1 MASYENILYEKR
13 GPGALIT
20 LNRPQVL
27 NAINHGLC
35 NDLDNALR
43 DAEQDPEVR
52 AVVLT
57 GAGDAFSSG
66 EDINEEDRRETEWP
80 SGIPQ
85 GSSLVYVYDNMRDQ
99 DRRAFLG
106 RQLYLWQYP
115 KPLIAAV
122 SGWCLGAGCSLALTC
137 HLTIAA
143 EDAVFGQPQVRHGAG
158 TDFIWALLAGFKNT
172 LRYSLTGDH
181 IDAKE
186 ALRIGLLNKV
196 VPKGKLLDEC
206 FALVERIALV
216 APETIKINLHIS
228 RLGIE
233 MRGLVKAWTLNAE
246 FSAMARL
253 SKREEFQGRVEEAKL
268 KGGVPA
274 FFKTRDQPFQ
284 PEPFGPRSRR

>member
-1 MASYENILYEKR
+1 MASYTNILYEKR

-27 NAINHGLC
+27 NAMNQGLC
-35 NDLDNALR
+35 DDLDNALKE
-43 DAEQDPEVR
+43 AEQDPEVR

-80 SGIPQ
+80 TGIPK

-99 DRRAFLG
+99 DRRTFLG
-106 RQLYLWQYP
+106 RHLYLWQYP
-115 KPLIAAV
+115 KPLIGAV
-122 SGWCLGAGCSLALTC
+122 SGWGLGVGCSLALTC

-143 EDAVFGQPQVRHGAG
+143 DDAVFGQPQIRHGAG
-158 TDFIWALLAGFKNT
+158 TDFIWVLLAGFKNS

-181 IDAKE
+181 IDAQE
-186 ALRIGLLNKV
+186 ALRIGLVNKV
-196 VPKGKLLDEC
+196 VPKGTLLDEC
-206 FALVERIALV
+206 FALVERLARI
-216 APETIKINLHIS
+216 APETTKINLHIS

-233 MRGLVKAWTLNAE
+233 MMGLVKAWTLNAE

-253 SKREEFQGRVEEAKL
+253 SKREEFQGRVEEAKR

-284 PEPFGPRSRR
+284 PEPFGPRSHR